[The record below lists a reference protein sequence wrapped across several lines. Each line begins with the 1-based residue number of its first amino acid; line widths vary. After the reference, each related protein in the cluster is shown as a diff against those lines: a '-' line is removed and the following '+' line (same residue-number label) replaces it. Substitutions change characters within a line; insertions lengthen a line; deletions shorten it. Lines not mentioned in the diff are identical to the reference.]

1 MRGLSMEAVAAETG
15 DVSARP
21 EVELRPFRRE
31 DADAFRELNEDWIA
45 KNFKI
50 EAKDR
55 ETLGDPEGHILQL
68 GGHVFMACVE
78 GKAVGCCALLSMKP
92 GRFEVAKMTVA
103 ERYRGLGIGRKM
115 LAYTIAQGKALGATS
130 LYLETNDKLHDAIHL
145 YEVLGFRHLPAEKV
159 IPSPY
164 VRANVYME
172 LRFEDV

>member
-1 MRGLSMEAVAAETG
+1 MTTLSLNAVGENAG
-15 DVSARP
+15 SSISGR
-21 EVELRPFRRE
+21 EVELRAFRME
-31 DADAFRELNEDWIA
+31 DADAFRELNEAWIG

-55 ETLGDPEGHILQL
+55 ETLEDPDGHILKL
-68 GGHVFMACVE
+68 GGHIFMAFVD
-78 GKAVGCCALLSMKP
+78 GRAVGCCALLWMKP

-103 ERYRGLGIGRKM
+103 EGYRGLGIGRKV
-115 LAYTIAQGKALGATS
+115 LAYTIAQGKALGAES

-145 YEVLGFRHLPAEKV
+145 YEALGFRHLPAESV

-172 LRFEDV
+172 LRF